1 VGELTGRLDPL
12 TAMASPGA
20 AMAVGPWQLARV
32 VAVRDETPS
41 AKSFRLLLPEPV
53 AFLPGQH
60 FVLRLS
66 APDGY
71 RAQRSYSV
79 ASPPSELPEIELT
92 VERLENGEVSS
103 FLHEQVVPG
112 DELEVRGPI
121 GGYFTWDGS
130 TSALLVGGGSGVVPL
145 MSMVRH
151 ARRSGIAERVRLIVS
166 VRSPAELYY
175 ASEME
180 GPGTAVCYT
189 RVAPP
194 GSRRPPGRLAAGDLA
209 PFLLPEATLY
219 ICGSSGFADAATD
232 LALELGVPAEMI
244 RIERFGPTG

>member
-1 VGELTGRLDPL
+1 
-12 TAMASPGA
+12 MAGPSA
-20 AMAVGPWQLARV
+20 AIAVGPWQHARV

-41 AKSFRLLLPEPV
+41 AKSFRLVLPEPV
-53 AFLPGQH
+53 RFLPGQH

-79 ASPPSELPEIELT
+79 ASPPAELPEIELT

-103 FLHEQVVPG
+103 FLHTQVVPG

-121 GGYFTWDGS
+121 GGYFAWDGS
-130 TSALLVGGGSGVVPL
+130 TPALLVGGGSGVVPL
-145 MSMVRH
+145 MAMLRH
-151 ARRSGIAERVRLIVS
+151 ARRSGIADRLRLVVS
-166 VRSPAELYY
+166 VRSPQELYY
-175 ASEME
+175 GGEID
-180 GPGTAVCYT
+180 GPETAVCYT

-194 GSRRPPGRLAAGDLA
+194 GSLRQPGRLASRDLA
-209 PFLLPEATLY
+209 PLLLPEATLY
-219 ICGSSGFADAATD
+219 ICGSSGFADAVTE
-232 LALELGVPAEMI
+232 LAADLGVTADRI